1 VGRRFLEA
9 ADLPV
14 GRSAITWRA
23 SPARKIPRWRRNAAS
38 RPSRSS
44 AASKRVRLGR
54 GGSSLPRSGRP
65 PGRPEREHVASSAG
79 TQGPAIAPQRGVP
92 AEQELGRFE
101 EGETREGWVV
111 ASSKRPTSRSA
122 GARSRGEHRRHVR
135 SRDGAATRR
144 PRRAGARPQSH
155 RTVLEAADL
164 PVGRT
169 TISRG
174 EHRRHA
180 RSRVA
185 SRRGVP
191 AEQELG
197 RFEEGEAREGRV
209 VASSKRPT
217 SRSAGAR
224 ARGEHRR
231 HVGSRDR
238 AAARRSGRAG
248 ARQLRGG

>member
-92 AEQELGRFE
+92 AEQELGSFE

-197 RFEEGEAREGRV
+197 RLCAREGTETKGFESPPGRRSPAREIDRNC
-209 VASSKRPT
+209 VAARQGGEQREVSQQ
-217 SRSAGAR
+217 SAG
-224 ARGEHRR
+224 
-231 HVGSRDR
+231 
-238 AAARRSGRAG
+238 
-248 ARQLRGG
+248 